1 MIAMNDFSS
10 VQIGRRSGVQTPRPA
25 PMHIVL
31 FGAGHVGHALVK
43 LLGSLPCVVQWVD
56 ERDELFPDET
66 PANVQV
72 EATDTPDAI
81 VDTAPPGAYFL
92 VMTHNH
98 ALDFSLAARIMRR
111 RDFTYF
117 GMIGSKTKRVKFERR
132 LLDRGV
138 DLDRLVEMTCPIGVA
153 GIVDKAPAAIA
164 VAVCAELLQIQ
175 APARMRRASSAQAA
189 PFEPQTPNVSP
200 SRLTFPFSASVLRAA
215 PSARPARPTPGTS
228 AHAASPHR
236 SVDPAADA
244 RAGST

>member
-1 MIAMNDFSS
+1 MNGVSS
-10 VQIGRRSGVQTPRPA
+10 IQIGRRSAVAAPRPA

-31 FGAGHVGHALVK
+31 FGAGHVGHALVT

-66 PANVQV
+66 PANVQI
-72 EATDTPDAI
+72 EATDTPDAV

-138 DLDRLVEMTCPIGVA
+138 EPDRLTEMTCPIGVA
-153 GIVDKAPAAIA
+153 GIVDKAPPAIA
-164 VAVCAELLQIQ
+164 LAVCAELLQIRSRE
-175 APARMRRASSAQAA
+175 AVAQA
-189 PFEPQTPNVSP
+189 
-200 SRLTFPFSASVLRAA
+200 LTQNLYASV
-215 PSARPARPTPGTS
+215 
-228 AHAASPHR
+228 
-236 SVDPAADA
+236 
-244 RAGST
+244 

>member
-1 MIAMNDFSS
+1 MQARVNDCSGGTGRLDDHGLP
-10 VQIGRRSGVQTPRPA
+10 VRIGRRSAVEPPRAA

-31 FGAGHVGHALVK
+31 FGAGHVGHALVQ

-66 PANVQV
+66 PPNVQV

-81 VDTAPPGAYFL
+81 VDAAPPGAWFL

-111 RDFTYF
+111 RDFSYF

-132 LLDRGV
+132 LVDRGV
-138 DLDRLVEMTCPIGVA
+138 APERLAEMTCPIGVE

-164 VAVCAELLQIQ
+164 IAVCAQLL
-175 APARMRRASSAQAA
+175 
-189 PFEPQTPNVSP
+189 
-200 SRLTFPFSASVLRAA
+200 RLR
-215 PSARPARPTPGTS
+215 SARQ
-228 AHAASPHR
+228 
-236 SVDPAADA
+236 
-244 RAGST
+244 AGAPRVIEQVTV